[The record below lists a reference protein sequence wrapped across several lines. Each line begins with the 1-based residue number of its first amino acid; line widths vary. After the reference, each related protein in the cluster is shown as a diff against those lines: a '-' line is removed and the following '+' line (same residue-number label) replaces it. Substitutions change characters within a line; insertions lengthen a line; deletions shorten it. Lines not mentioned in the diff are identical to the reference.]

1 MNWRS
6 PRAVVLL
13 VGVVCL
19 ALFVAGIGAAFLNRH
34 NKICDDGKPP
44 VAQRGGLL
52 GQVVVRCHDGQVVTL
67 NN

>member
-6 PRAVVLL
+6 PRAVVLV

-19 ALFVAGIGAAFLNRH
+19 ALFAAGIGAAYLNRH
-34 NKICDDGKPP
+34 SKICDDGKPP
-44 VAQRGGLL
+44 VAQRGGVL

>member
-19 ALFVAGIGAAFLNRH
+19 ALFAAGIGAAFLSRH

-52 GQVVVRCHDGQVVTL
+52 GQVVVRCHDGQIVTL

>member
-1 MNWRS
+1 VNWRS
-6 PRAVVLL
+6 PRAVAIL

-19 ALFVAGIGAAFLNRH
+19 ALFAAGIGAAFLNRH
-34 NKICDDGKPP
+34 NKICDDGKAP

-52 GQVVVRCHDGQVVTL
+52 GQVVVRCHDGQTVTL